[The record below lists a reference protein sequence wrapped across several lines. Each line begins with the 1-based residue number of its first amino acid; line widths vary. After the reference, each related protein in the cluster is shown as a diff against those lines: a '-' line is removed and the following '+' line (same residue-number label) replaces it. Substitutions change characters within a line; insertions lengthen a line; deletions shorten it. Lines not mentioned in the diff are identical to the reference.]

1 MSDSVS
7 SQQNHYPIRAVSQET
22 GINSVT
28 LRAWERRYGII
39 KPHRTPKGH
48 RYYTDEHIGTIN
60 KIVKW
65 LDKGYPIRQVK
76 ELLLKNEPIE
86 DISEDNWKQQR
97 QKLLQ
102 NIHTLNFS
110 RLDGLINEGMANYPA
125 ALFVEYCLLPLLS
138 DVRQDDVPPV
148 LTKAF
153 ELWVFK
159 KFCSLL
165 HMQQKSSQG
174 QPILVGCN
182 DNDANLDALFI
193 AYCLSILGYR
203 AQYFDGRFSPSELSL
218 AANVIKAD
226 AVWIHFSKCTS
237 DDIQRWKD
245 SPLVQDRLS
254 MTTGVSKEDDKTLQD
269 HLHAFV
275 SQLSET
281 EGRTNGE

>member
-1 MSDSVS
+1 MSDSINN
-7 SQQNHYPIRAVSQET
+7 QQHYPIRAVSQET

-48 RYYTDEHIGTIN
+48 RYYTDDHIETIN
-60 KIVKW
+60 NIVKW

-76 ELLLKNEPIE
+76 ELLLKNDPIE
-86 DISEDNWKQQR
+86 DSSDDNWKQQR

-125 ALFVEYCLLPLLS
+125 ALFVEYCLLPLLN

-165 HMQQKSSQG
+165 HIQQKSSQG

-193 AYCLSILGYR
+193 AYCLSISGYR
-203 AQYFDGRFSPSELSL
+203 VQYFDGRFSPSELSL
-218 AANVIKAD
+218 AANVINAD
-226 AVWIHFSKCTS
+226 AVWIHFSKHS
-237 DDIQRWKD
+237 QDDIQRWQD
-245 SPLVQDRLS
+245 SPILQDRLS
-254 MTTGVSKEDDKTLQD
+254 MTTGSSTATEKTLQD
-269 HLHAFV
+269 QLNVFTA
-275 SQLSET
+275 QLSPT
-281 EGRTNGE
+281 EERSNDD